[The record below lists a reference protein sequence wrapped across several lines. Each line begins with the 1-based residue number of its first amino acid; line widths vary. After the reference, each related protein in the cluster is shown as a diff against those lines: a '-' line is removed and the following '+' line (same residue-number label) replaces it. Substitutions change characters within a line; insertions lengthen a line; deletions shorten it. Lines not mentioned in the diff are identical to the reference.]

1 MRHVGFRCFGPLEI
15 EVGQRVL
22 PAGGPLQRGLL
33 AMLLLNS
40 NNFVS
45 ADRIIS
51 ALWEKPPETALGQVQ
66 TRIWRLRQLL
76 HGTGETSPAP
86 TARPQLITRAGG
98 YGLIVDPEAVDLL
111 VFERRVKHGG
121 VLLAAGRA
129 REAVKE
135 LREALALFRGP
146 VFANVNAPGVGI
158 EAEAV
163 EERRLAAIEQ
173 RIEIELNLGL
183 HVQVVAELRELV
195 AAHPYRERLRLHL
208 MQALHRSGR
217 RAEAVA
223 AYRDGHRTMVD
234 GAGLEPSR
242 ELKELHRA
250 ILLSD
255 AATDPAPAAGRPR
268 ATVGLHVPRDLPR
281 DSVHLVGRCPETNEL
296 LNYLR
301 GPNDS
306 QLPRV
311 VAIAGGPGVG
321 KTALAVRIAH
331 LLVDDVPDG
340 QLFTWVGGK
349 ADPNA
354 ILHRFLRGLG
364 VPEREVPE
372 TLEERSALYRA
383 RMADRRA
390 ILVIDDA
397 ESEAQVRPLLPAA
410 PGGATL
416 VTSRRRLTALDGV
429 RHLDLPALGE
439 TDMIRLLVETVGR
452 DRIDAEPGLPA
463 RIVDRCEGLPLAV
476 RAVGARLAAR
486 PHWSL
491 ARFLAA
497 VEDETRRLDAMSF
510 GDLDV
515 RAAIASSYIRLEPRA
530 RQLFRVLGSLD
541 RAEFTVREASELIGG
556 CADELTEDL
565 VDVRLVH
572 PVPGSR
578 SDGLRYR
585 IDGLCRLFARERAAL
600 EGAGTES

>member
-1 MRHVGFRCFGPLEI
+1 M
-15 EVGQRVL
+15 GQRVL

-76 HGTGETSPAP
+76 HVTGETALPP
-86 TARPQLITRAGG
+86 TAQPQLITRAGG

-121 VLLAAGRA
+121 ALLAAGRS

-173 RIEIELNLGL
+173 RIEIELNLGM
-183 HVQVVAELRELV
+183 HVQVVAELRELA

-255 AATDPAPAAGRPR
+255 AATDPAPPAGEQSRAAW
-268 ATVGLHVPRDLPR
+268 LHVPRELPR
-281 DSVHLVGRCPETNEL
+281 DSFHLVGRCPETNEL

-301 GPNDS
+301 GPDDS

-311 VAIAGGPGVG
+311 VAISGVPGVG
-321 KTALAVRIAH
+321 KTALAVRVAH
-331 LLVDDVPDG
+331 MLADDVPDG

-349 ADPNA
+349 ADPGA
-354 ILHRFLRGLG
+354 ILQRFLRSLG
-364 VPEREVPE
+364 VPEREMPD

-416 VTSRRRLTALDGV
+416 ITSRRRLTALDGV
-429 RHLDLPALGE
+429 RHLDLATL
-439 TDMIRLLVETVGR
+439 DRADQIRLLAETVGR
-452 DRIDAEPGLPA
+452 DRLDAEPGLPA
-463 RIVDRCEGLPLAV
+463 RIVGWCEGLPLAV
-476 RAVGARLAAR
+476 RAVGARLSAR

-491 ARFLAA
+491 ARFMAA
-497 VEDETRRLDAMSF
+497 LEDETRRLDAMSF

-515 RAAIASSYIRLEPRA
+515 RAAIGSSYIRLGPPA
-530 RQLFRVLGSLD
+530 RRLFRRLGSLD
-541 RAEFTVREASELIGG
+541 RAEFSVHEAGELAGG
-556 CADELTEDL
+556 FAEELVEEM
-565 VDVRLVH
+565 VDVRLVY
-572 PVPGSR
+572 PVGGSR
-578 SDGLRYR
+578 SDGSRYR
-585 IDGLCRLFARERAAL
+585 IDGLCRLFARERATL
-600 EGAGTES
+600 ESAGTES